1 MLPVSTPR
9 LFGVTELGAA
19 LGWDRRKV
27 GVYLLRG
34 RLPQP
39 AVRLACGPIWT
50 GEQVDE
56 LLRQRGGVDADNKGA
71 EAPPGHP
78 APAEHPPDPAAGL
91 RPGRVFFHR
100 QWTWAD
106 GRPRQCVWRPWPA
119 ETCAFVCCP
128 PKRSGGGWTGRCG
141 PGPTS
146 AGGRTRARCRPTRP
160 WPGATDG
167 ERAAGHG
174 EHAGGPGGHRQRP
187 GLIHESRR
195 PAPPC
200 RRR

>member
-106 GRPRQCVWRPWPA
+106 GRPRQCVV
-119 ETCAFVCCP
+119 ETV
-128 PKRSGGGWTGRCG
+128 
-141 PGPTS
+141 
-146 AGGRTRARCRPTRP
+146 AGGDVRFRLLPVTAQAPLP
-160 WPGATDG
+160 
-167 ERAAGHG
+167 ERAQKSLDNRR
-174 EHAGGPGGHRQRP
+174 GPW
-187 GLIHESRR
+187 
-195 PAPPC
+195 
-200 RRR
+200 